1 MEVTYENVLKW
12 FKNYFDDI
20 CQYQGDLN
28 TVPKLK
34 KFFASELEITMYS
47 IPSPQPRK
55 PMNRDA
61 LLMSFVHPGL
71 QEDLIPL
78 HYAIDVK
85 QLIVFVHFEIRFS
98 DKPSGKTWE
107 PLQASAHYHLTV
119 DENKDLKILKINYW
133 TEPLPE
139 DLFEFWSKHRD
150 EALSDYAMGY
160 INSNR

>member
-34 KFFASELEITMYS
+34 KFFASELEVTMYS
-47 IPSPQPRK
+47 IPSSQPRK

-71 QEDLIPL
+71 QEDLIPRY
-78 HYAIDVK
+78 YAIDVK

-98 DKPSGKTWE
+98 DKPSGKIWE

-150 EALSDYAMGY
+150 EALKDYAMGY
-160 INSNR
+160 INSNH